1 MSGPTDTRILG
12 IVGSPRKD
20 GNTETLVDAV
30 LEGAAGAGALAE
42 KKLLGTLAI
51 GPCKAC
57 NGCQKTHECV
67 QQDDMAGLLPLMRD
81 SEIWVLGTPVYWWGP
96 TSQFK
101 AFVDRWYGVDPRIFR
116 GKKIIATVPM
126 GGGNEHYARHVLG
139 MLEDICNYLG
149 MEMVSSIVTPG
160 MTRKGSVRESMRYI
174 EMARDAGARAVR
186 CTQTG
191 DPAVRHVAD
200 QPTES

>member
-1 MSGPTDTRILG
+1 MSGPTDTRVLG

-20 GNTETLVDAV
+20 GNTEALVDAV
-30 LEGAAGAGALAE
+30 LEGAIGAGALAE
-42 KKLLGTLAI
+42 KKLLGSLTI

-67 QQDDMAGLLPLMRD
+67 QQDDMVELLPLMRD

-116 GKKIIATVPM
+116 GKRIIAAVPM
-126 GGGNEHYARHVLG
+126 GGGNEHYARHVIG
-139 MLEDICNYLG
+139 MIEDICNYLG
-149 MEMVSSIVTPG
+149 MELIASIITPG
-160 MTRKGSVRESMRYI
+160 MNGKDSVRQSRLHI
-174 EMARDAGARAVR
+174 DAARDVGASTVRSIHERDPSLHRA
-186 CTQTG
+186 
-191 DPAVRHVAD
+191 AN
-200 QPTES
+200 QPVGS